1 MKKELFEIAARN
13 IYAVEQ
19 RGDLDQR
26 YRDDDDFLDVAVWT
40 LRKML
45 EEAYELGK
53 QDGDK

>member
-26 YRDDDDFLDVAVWT
+26 YRDDMIF
-40 LRKML
+40 
-45 EEAYELGK
+45 
-53 QDGDK
+53 